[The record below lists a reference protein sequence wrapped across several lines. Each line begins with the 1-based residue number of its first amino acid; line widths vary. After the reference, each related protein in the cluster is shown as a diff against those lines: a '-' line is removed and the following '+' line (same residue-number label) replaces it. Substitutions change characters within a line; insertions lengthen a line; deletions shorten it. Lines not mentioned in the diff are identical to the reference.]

1 MNLPLFIF
9 LLFALQFLYWMIGR
23 HSSKN
28 IQNNEDYFLAGK
40 SVQLFP
46 LMMTFLA
53 TQVGGGLVLG
63 AADEAY
69 KYGWGVLFYPLG
81 QALGLILLGAGI
93 GKKLAEFKVSTVAQI
108 FEVVYKSAK
117 LKKIASI
124 LSILSLFM
132 ILIAQIIASSK
143 FLVSIGFDNVPLFIL
158 FWGIVIL
165 YTAQGG
171 LKAVISTDLIQAA
184 FFSIVFLSCFGYV
197 LYSFPVTSLTQLSSV
212 NDFIPFSSK
221 LCGWLLMPLLFM
233 VVEQDMAQRC
243 FAGSSGKI
251 VSRACLLAG
260 MSTIL
265 VCIAPVYFGCLAKM
279 NGIEILPGSS
289 VLMAAVAETT
299 TPWMTAV
306 VGCAVLAA
314 IISTATSLI
323 NAISS
328 NLSTDFDFSFLQKIE
343 KIKIAQGMTCL
354 ISIGAIFF
362 AFFFD
367 NVVDVLIQSY
377 ELALSCLF
385 VPVTFALYKKQGN
398 SLSAYMALVLGAMGF
413 IAFRIFPIPF
423 PKEIASILLSF
434 GGYGLGETMAYMTRL
449 FKISQ
454 LNSADNQERL

>member
-1 MNLPLFIF
+1 MNMPLFIS
-9 LLFALQFLYWMIGR
+9 LLFGLQFLYWMVGR
-23 HSSKN
+23 SSSKN
-28 IQNNEDYFLAGK
+28 LNGNDDYFLAGK
-40 SVQLFP
+40 TVQLFP

-93 GKKLAEFKVSTVAQI
+93 GKKLASFDVSTVAQI
-108 FEVVYKSAK
+108 FELVYKSAR
-117 LKKIASI
+117 LKKIASV
-124 LSILSLFM
+124 LSIISLFM
-132 ILIAQIIASSK
+132 ILIAQVIASSK
-143 FLVSIGFDNVPLFIL
+143 FLVSIGFDNVPLFII
-158 FWGIVIL
+158 FWGIVII

-184 FFSIVFLSCFGYV
+184 FFSIVFLLCFGYV
-197 LYSFPVTSLTQLSSV
+197 LYSYPITSLTQLSTADS
-212 NDFIPFSSK
+212 FLPYSSK
-221 LCGWLLMPLLFM
+221 LCGWLLMPFLFI

-243 FAGSSGKI
+243 FAGASPKI
-251 VSRACLLAG
+251 VSRACLIAG
-260 MSTIL
+260 VSTIL
-265 VCIAPVYFGCLAKM
+265 VCIAPVYFGCLAKI
-279 NGIEILPGSS
+279 NGYEILPGSS
-289 VLMAAVAETT
+289 TLMTT
-299 TPWMTAV
+299 IAHTTAPWIGAV

-328 NLSTDFDFSFLQKIE
+328 NLSTDFDFSFLKKIE
-343 KIKIAQGMTCL
+343 KIKIAQGMTCM

-377 ELALSCLF
+377 ELTLSCLF
-385 VPVTFALYKKQGN
+385 VPIVFALYRKQGN
-398 SLSAYMALVLGAMGF
+398 ALSAYAAICFGAMGF
-413 IAFRIFPIPF
+413 IGFRIFPIEF

-434 GGYGLGETMAYMTRL
+434 TGYGLAELTVAFAPALAPAR
-449 FKISQ
+449 K
-454 LNSADNQERL
+454 

>member
-1 MNLPLFIF
+1 MNMPLFIS
-9 LLFALQFLYWMIGR
+9 LLFALQFLYWIVGR
-23 HSSKN
+23 NSSKN
-28 IQNNEDYFLAGK
+28 LTGNDDYFLAGK
-40 SVQLFP
+40 TVQLFP

-93 GKKLAEFKVSTVAQI
+93 GKRLAGFDVSTVAQI
-108 FEVVYKSAK
+108 FEVVFKSAR
-117 LKKIASI
+117 LKKIASL
-124 LSILSLFM
+124 LSIISLFM
-132 ILIAQIIASSK
+132 ILIAQVIASSK
-143 FLVSIGFDNVPLFIL
+143 FLVSIGFDNVPLFII
-158 FWGIVIL
+158 FWGIVIV

-184 FFSIVFLSCFGYV
+184 FFSIVFLSCFAYV
-197 LYSFPVTSLTQLSSV
+197 LYFYPITSLTQLSAT
-212 NDFIPFSSK
+212 DYFIPYSSK
-221 LCGWLLMPLLFM
+221 LCGWLLMPFLFI

-243 FAGSSGKI
+243 FAGASPKI
-251 VSRACLLAG
+251 VSRACLMAG
-260 MSTIL
+260 VSTIL
-265 VCIAPVYFGCLAKM
+265 VCIAPVYFGSLAKI
-279 NGIEILPGSS
+279 NGYEILPGSS
-289 VLMAAVAETT
+289 VLMTSIAQTT
-299 TPWMTAV
+299 TPWISAV

-328 NLSTDFDFSFLQKIE
+328 NLSTDFEFSFLRRIE
-343 KIKIAQGMTCL
+343 KIKIAQGMTCF

-377 ELALSCLF
+377 ELTLSCLF
-385 VPVTFALYKKQGN
+385 VPIAFALYKKQGN
-398 SLSAYMALVLGAMGF
+398 AFSAYAAICFGAMGF
-413 IAFRIFPIPF
+413 IGFRIFPIEF

-434 GGYGLGETMAYMTRL
+434 TGYSLAELTLALAPALAPAR
-449 FKISQ
+449 K
-454 LNSADNQERL
+454 